1 MTVMLTA
8 SDPLT
13 VTLIL
18 RPEIREPLFHKLS
31 DILSRV
37 QVSNNWFP
45 AHQLFSELAELEE
58 RLQKKAQ
65 LWERCDEF
73 ISDRPLTDFFLEALT
88 DELKGS
94 QTYDLATN
102 KTLLSSF
109 AKYRDTNAV
118 AERLIKDF
126 ESLPREYECFVK
138 LPLINLEE
146 VLSEKQYV
154 LSESL
159 SLIFTD
165 EQHNRTFP
173 AAPFDPPTRDLKLF
187 IFGPRDEEHKLNWL
201 DYFPYFQVSVL
212 GFIGGWEET
221 SPLRR
226 VSFLIR
232 SFCGLALA
240 LRLIETTF
248 PTWPLESYL
257 AVYEKCETQ
266 WTPKKA
272 RTLPTGLVQGLERLR
287 LHERF
292 SNSLIANRAFKAGLE
307 KLRFVFQAEKQ
318 NEKLLR
324 AAQWYFD
331 SYCGDSELLA
341 FVKATICLEIILGG
355 DKKLT
360 DTVGLGKLM
369 SNRCAY
375 LISTTHKERDE
386 VLEQFDRIYE
396 TRSHIVHRGKDRLT
410 NSERDTLFT
419 LRQLCSRV
427 LRKEIE
433 LL

>member
-1 MTVMLTA
+1 MTL
-8 SDPLT
+8 S
-13 VTLIL
+13 L
-18 RPEIREPLFHKLS
+18 RPELRELLVNKLS

-45 AHQLFSELAELEE
+45 DHRVFSELTELEE
-58 RLQKKAQ
+58 RLQKNAQ

-73 ISDRPLTDFFLEALT
+73 ISDRPLADFFLEVLT
-88 DELKGS
+88 DELKSS
-94 QTYDLATN
+94 QKYDLATN
-102 KTLLSSF
+102 KTPLSSF
-109 AKYRDTNAV
+109 AEYRETKAV
-118 AERLIKDF
+118 AERLITDF
-126 ESLPREYECFVK
+126 ESLPRKYECFVK
-138 LPLINLEE
+138 LPLINLKET
-146 VLSEKQYV
+146 LGEKQYV

-165 EQHNRTFP
+165 EQHDRTFP
-173 AAPFDPPTRDLKLF
+173 AAPFDPPTREFKLF
-187 IFGPRDEEHKLNWL
+187 SFGPKDEEHKLNWL
-201 DYFPYFQVSVL
+201 DYFPYFRVSVS
-212 GFIGGWEET
+212 GFVGTWEET

-248 PTWPLESYL
+248 LTWPLESYL
-257 AVYEKCETQ
+257 VVYEKCESQ

-287 LHERF
+287 LHDRF
-292 SNSLIANRAFKAGLE
+292 SSTLMSKRAFKDVLE
-307 KLRFVFQAEKQ
+307 KLRLLFQSEKQ
-318 NEKLLR
+318 NEKLLL

-341 FVKATICLEIILGG
+341 FVKATICLEIILG

-360 DTVGLGKLM
+360 DIVGLGKLM

-375 LISTTHKERDE
+375 LISTTQKERDE
-386 VLEQFDRIYE
+386 VLEQFDGIYQ
-396 TRSHIVHRGKDRLT
+396 TRSSIVHRGKDRLT
-410 NSERDTLFT
+410 NSERNTLFT
-419 LRQLCSRV
+419 LRGLCSRV

>member
-1 MTVMLTA
+1 M
-8 SDPLT
+8 
-13 VTLIL
+13 TLIL
-18 RPEIREPLFHKLS
+18 RPETREQLRNKLA

-37 QVSNNWFP
+37 EVSNNCFP
-45 AHQLFSELAELEE
+45 DHRVFSELTEVEE
-58 RLQKKAQ
+58 RLQKNAQ
-65 LWERCDEF
+65 LWEQCDEF
-73 ISDRPLTDFFLEALT
+73 IGDRPLADFFLEVLT
-88 DELKGS
+88 GELKSS
-94 QTYDLATN
+94 QKYSLATN
-102 KTLLSSF
+102 KSNT
-109 AKYRDTNAV
+109 KAV

-126 ESLPREYECFVK
+126 ESLPRHYECFVK
-138 LPLINLEE
+138 LPLINLQEIFG
-146 VLSEKQYV
+146 EKQYV
-154 LSESL
+154 LSESF

-173 AAPFDPPTRDLKLF
+173 AAPFDPPAREFRLF
-187 IFGPRDEEHKLNWL
+187 LFGLNDEEHKLDWL
-201 DYFPYFQVSVL
+201 DYFPYFRVSVP
-212 GFIGGWEET
+212 GFIAEWEET

-248 PTWPLESYL
+248 LSWPLESYL
-257 AVYEKCETQ
+257 VVYEKCESQ

-272 RTLPTGLVQGLERLR
+272 RTLPTDLVQGLERLR
-287 LHERF
+287 LHDRF
-292 SNSLIANRAFKAGLE
+292 SSTLTSKRVFKDVLE
-307 KLRFVFQAEKQ
+307 KLRLLFQSEKQ
-318 NEKLLR
+318 NEKLLL

-341 FVKATICLEIILGG
+341 FVKATICLEIILG

-360 DTVGLGKLM
+360 DIIGLGKLM

-375 LISTTHKERDE
+375 LISTTQKERDE
-386 VLEQFDRIYE
+386 VLEQFDGIYQ
-396 TRSHIVHRGKDRLT
+396 TRSSIVHRGKDRLT

-419 LRQLCSRV
+419 LRWLCSRV

>member
-1 MTVMLTA
+1 
-8 SDPLT
+8 

-18 RPEIREPLFHKLS
+18 RPEIREQLINKLS
-31 DILSRV
+31 DILSWV

-45 AHQLFSELAELEE
+45 DHRVFSELAELEE
-58 RLQKKAQ
+58 RLQKNAQ
-65 LWERCDEF
+65 FWERCDEF
-73 ISDRPLTDFFLEALT
+73 ISDRPLADFFLEVLT
-88 DELKGS
+88 DELKSS
-94 QTYDLATN
+94 QKYDLATN
-102 KTLLSSF
+102 KMPLSSF
-109 AKYRDTNAV
+109 AEYRDTKAV

-138 LPLINLEE
+138 LPLINLQE
-146 VLSEKQYV
+146 VLGEKQYV

-173 AAPFDPPTRDLKLF
+173 AAPFDPPTREFKLF
-187 IFGPRDEEHKLNWL
+187 FFGPKDEEHKLNWL
-201 DYFPYFQVSVL
+201 DYFPYFQVSVS

-248 PTWPLESYL
+248 LTWPIEAYL
-257 AVYEKCETQ
+257 AVYEKCESQ
-266 WTPKKA
+266 WAPKKA

-287 LHERF
+287 LHDRF
-292 SNSLIANRAFKAGLE
+292 SSSPMAKRSFKGVLE
-307 KLRFVFQAEKQ
+307 KLRLLFQGEKQ
-318 NEKLLR
+318 NEKLLL

-331 SYCGDSELLA
+331 SYCGDSDLLA
-341 FVKATICLEIILGG
+341 FVKATICLEILLG

-360 DTVGLGKLM
+360 DIIGLGKLM

-375 LISTTHKERDE
+375 LISTTQKERDE
-386 VLEQFDRIYE
+386 VLAQFDGIYK
-396 TRSHIVHRGKDRLT
+396 TRSSIVHSGKDRLT
-410 NSERDTLFT
+410 NTERETLFT
-419 LRQLCSRV
+419 LRLLCSRV

-433 LL
+433 LC

>member
-1 MTVMLTA
+1 MTL
-8 SDPLT
+8 SLP
-13 VTLIL
+13 
-18 RPEIREPLFHKLS
+18 PKIREPLANKLA
-31 DILSRV
+31 DILSRI

-45 AHQLFSELAELEE
+45 DHRLFSELAELEE
-58 RLQKKAQ
+58 GWQKKQPQ
-65 LWERCDEF
+65 LWERCEEF
-73 ISDRPLTDFFLEALT
+73 ISDRPLTDVFLEVLT
-88 DELKGS
+88 EELMVS
-94 QTYDLATN
+94 QTYDFATN
-102 KTLLSSF
+102 KKPLSSF
-109 AKYRDTNAV
+109 AEYRDTRAV

-126 ESLPREYECFVK
+126 ESLPREYKCFVK
-138 LPLINLEE
+138 LPLFNFQEILG
-146 VLSEKQYV
+146 EKQYV

-159 SLIFTD
+159 SLIFHD
-165 EQHNRTFP
+165 EQHDRTFP
-173 AAPFDPPTRDLKLF
+173 AAPFDPPTREFKLVS
-187 IFGPRDEEHKLNWL
+187 FGPRDEEHKLIWL
-201 DYFPYFQVSVL
+201 DDFPYFQVSVS
-212 GFIGGWEET
+212 GFIGGGEET
-221 SPLRR
+221 SPLRQ

-240 LRLIETTF
+240 LGLIETTF
-248 PTWPLESYL
+248 LKWPLEAYL

-272 RTLPTGLVQGLERLR
+272 RTLPTELVQGLERLR
-287 LHERF
+287 LHEGF
-292 SNSLIANRAFKAGLE
+292 SNSLIAKRAFKQVLE

-341 FVKATICLEIILGG
+341 FVKATICLEIILG
-355 DKKLT
+355 DKNLANV
-360 DTVGLGKLM
+360 VGLGKLL

-375 LISTTHKERDE
+375 LISTSQKERDE
-386 VLEQFDRIYE
+386 ILEQFDRIYD

-419 LRQLCSRV
+419 LRWLCSRV